1 MHLTK
6 NTDDDLLKMNRQFFF
21 FLTFFCSSF
30 VYSTNH
36 IEEFK
41 TKKIDTDIKQEK
53 VAITDTVHLKIINK
67 KTKEIFNQVEVLFIE
82 QFKSQKVN
90 ELGEIEIPAS
100 YLNQGKLKIALI
112 ADKINYKEYQ
122 LDFSRSRF
130 ITLAVRVSKR
140 KVKKLSKINIK
151 NNQTGKTI
159 VQRIVGQKELKKTL
173 QVNFNDAIKTLQSQ
187 AGVSTTGSA
196 TDASLLIQGGGNT
209 EWVAV
214 YDNVYVVNPSRW
226 GNAVSMFNPLVIG
239 HIDFYA
245 GGYPAVIDN
254 GLSGALNVSTL
265 RPNVNK
271 WKFEGGFDSG
281 FEGLIHGPISKN
293 IRLLFNLRRT
303 WIDGFQELFPNSTF
317 FNSSGGE
324 GIRQAPYVFDGLL
337 KTEFIFN
344 PKSYLSL
351 TIYASQEGL
360 DLDRNEIDGQVPSPN
375 QTEGAESRFSYI
387 EYNIITA
394 LNLYLNPNPLNNI
407 TLTVAYTPIRSRYRQ
422 YDNGF
427 FALNTLNVFHA
438 FQFSYRH
445 QLNLKKNKMEFSWLS
460 HFHPGSI
467 SYDEK
472 RYFVNQ
478 EGIYTFTPANETWN
492 LFYHYHSF
500 RFANNWHPIRPLIF
514 NYGLT
519 ANYSTLNQDF
529 FVGPKLGLEIFTSRS
544 LVFHFRTGL
553 YNFHQL
559 SQEEL
564 RNVAGAKSQK
574 SFHFI
579 IGGKGKAGLFQV
591 LTEGF
596 YKYYW
601 DIYHIDTL
609 GKWPNKATRHAVGA
623 SIIARLPEKK
633 NQIFSGSA
641 SYTLQYARELM
652 TEIKSTNEDIYWTS
666 IVRRYPKINEYYTP
680 DYLRHHTFTFIAHA
694 KPFIKLK
701 TKLKKRADYILR
713 HQSLATELIVLS
725 SKPETAVVDVLKTTN
740 NMGDT
745 KYGLEYGEYHND
757 EIPPIIRWSLR
768 YNIAFNKKLDLFVS
782 FVNILNWQNI
792 LGLEYTIHD
801 EYFEGGSRENVI
813 DSFRPKIWF
822 SSCPSCPSDRHRLYG

>member
-1 MHLTK
+1 MK
-6 NTDDDLLKMNRQFFF
+6 INKRFFL

-30 VYSTNH
+30 IYSTNTP
-36 IEEFK
+36 EEVK
-41 TKKIDTDIKQEK
+41 TKKIDIKRKEK
-53 VAITDTVHLKIINK
+53 SAVIDTVRLKIIDK
-67 KTKEIFNQVEVLFIE
+67 KTEKAFNQMEVLFIE
-82 QFKSQKVN
+82 QFESQKVN
-90 ELGEIEIPAS
+90 ELGEVEIPVS

-112 ADKINYKEYQ
+112 ADKVNYEEHD
-122 LDFSRSRF
+122 LDFSHSKS
-130 ITLAVRVSKR
+130 IILSVRVSEQE
-140 KVKKLSKINIK
+140 VKKLSKINIK
-151 NNQTGKTI
+151 KIQAGKTAA
-159 VQRIVGQKELKKTL
+159 QRIVGQKELKKTL

-214 YDNVYVVNPSRW
+214 YDNAYVVNPDRW

-239 HIDFYA
+239 HIDFYV

-254 GLSGALNVSTL
+254 GLSGALNVNTL
-265 RPNVNK
+265 RPNANK
-271 WKFEGGFDSG
+271 WKFEGGFDNS

-303 WIDGFQELFPNSTF
+303 WIDGFQDLFPNSTF
-317 FNSSGGE
+317 FNSSGGQ
-324 GIRQAPYVFDGLL
+324 GIRRAPYIADGLL

-351 TIYASQEGL
+351 TVYASQEGL

-375 QTEGAESRFSYI
+375 QTEGAESRFSYR
-387 EYNIITA
+387 EYNLITA
-394 LNLYLNPNPLNNI
+394 LNLYLNPNPLNSI
-407 TLTVAYTPIRSRYRQ
+407 TLTAAYIPIRSRYRQ

-438 FQFSYRH
+438 FQFSYQH

-460 HFHPGSI
+460 HFHPGNI

-472 RYFVNQ
+472 RYFVNRQ
-478 EGIYTFTPANETWN
+478 GLYTFTPANETWS

-500 RFANNWHPIRPLIF
+500 RFANNWQPIRSLIF

-529 FVGPKLGLEIFTSRS
+529 FLGPKLGLEIFTSRS
-544 LVFHFRTGL
+544 LVLHFRTGL

-559 SQEEL
+559 DQEEL
-564 RNVAGAKSQK
+564 RNITNIKSQK

-579 IGGKGKAGLFQV
+579 IGSKGKVGPLLM

-601 DIYHIDTL
+601 DVYHLDVL

-623 SIIARLPEKK
+623 SIMARLPERK

-641 SYTLQYARELM
+641 SYTFQYARELM
-652 TEIKSTNEDIYWTS
+652 TEIGSTNEDVYWTS
-666 IVRRYPKINEYYTP
+666 IIRRYPKINEYYTP
-680 DYLRHHTFTFIAHA
+680 DYLRYHTFTFIAQA

-701 TKLKKRADYILR
+701 TKLKKRADYIFR
-713 HQSLATELIVLS
+713 HQSLATEFIALS
-725 SKPETAVVDVLKTTN
+725 SKPETAVVDVLRTTN
-740 NMGDT
+740 SAGET
-745 KYGLEYGEYHND
+745 KYGLEYGEYHNA

-768 YNIAFNKKLDLFVS
+768 YNIAFNEKLDLFLS

-792 LGLEYTIHD
+792 LALEYTIHD
-801 EYFEGGSRENVI
+801 EYFEGGSRAGDVAYRQRYGSQAVRAVPVI
-813 DSFRPKIWF
+813 DTGFTVRGGFKVRF
-822 SSCPSCPSDRHRLYG
+822 